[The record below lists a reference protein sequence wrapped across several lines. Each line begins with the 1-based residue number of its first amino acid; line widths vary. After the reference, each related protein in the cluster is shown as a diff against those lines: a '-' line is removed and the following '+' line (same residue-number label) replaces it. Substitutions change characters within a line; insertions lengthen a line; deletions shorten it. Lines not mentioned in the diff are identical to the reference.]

1 VDTLDAADIKIAM
14 CYLEAEIHRVM
25 PWNFA
30 FKTIYIFMVSIDFGE
45 SELSDSPSRN
55 S

>member
-1 VDTLDAADIKIAM
+1 MVAM
-14 CYLEAEIHRVM
+14 LSAVCYLEAGIHRVM
-25 PWNFA
+25 PCNFA
-30 FKTIYIFMVSIDFGE
+30 FKTIYIYMVSIDFGE